1 MNWKPKMSKLM
12 ELTWLPTN
20 NNVSVEVIKEQDKIC
35 VKLAVYESFDG
46 YATDL
51 TKEQIDE
58 LIILLTQAKE
68 CFNE

>member
-1 MNWKPKMSKLM
+1 MSDVIF
-12 ELTWLPTN
+12 LPTN
-20 NNVSVEVIKEQDKIC
+20 NNVSVEVIKEQDKVC

-46 YATDL
+46 YATAL

-58 LIILLTQAKE
+58 LIILLTQAKD

>member
-1 MNWKPKMSKLM
+1 MSDVIF
-12 ELTWLPTN
+12 LPTN
-20 NNVSVEVIKEQDKIC
+20 NNVSVEVIKEQDKVC

-68 CFNE
+68 YFNE